1 MDQDRQPD
9 RSEMP
14 EFDLPPWGSGGAP
27 AYVEPPVSAPAPDTE
42 PGAAPIVVT
51 VDRIEGARRTLG
63 LVAGE
68 GSHPVGDD
76 PPARAVGV
84 ARAAA
89 VERLVEAAAEMG
101 ATAVV
106 GAGFSLAATED
117 MITVLATGTAVT
129 GTLH

>member
-9 RSEMP
+9 RSDMP

-27 AYVEPPVSAPAPDTE
+27 DTE
-42 PGAAPIVVT
+42 PGAPPIVVT

-106 GAGFSLAATED
+106 GADFSLAATGD
-117 MITVLATGTAVT
+117 TITVLATGTAVA
-129 GTLH
+129 GIPSA